1 MSLFSFFYFIQHFF
15 FCSFF
20 FFVIH
25 SCGLIEDYDAV
36 LNLCFSYTSRNEITD
51 AVSNI
56 VTAVKTGELEPED
69 VDEHLL
75 EQSLFLCDNPD
86 MLVRTSGEYRFSDF
100 LLWQAAYS
108 LFLSTDRLWPA
119 LKFIDL
125 FFSILMFQRDAH
137 RVKQWHQEFAPL
149 SPLSSRAEEYVRSL
163 RTRRLEAQLSLAT
176 SNPIDE
182 SVSSSSTSPSS
193 SPAPVPS

>member
-1 MSLFSFFYFIQHFF
+1 M
-15 FCSFF
+15 
-20 FFVIH
+20 H
-25 SCGLIEDYDAV
+25 SDGLIQDHDAV

-51 AVSNI
+51 AINNI
-56 VTAVKTGELEPED
+56 VTAVKAGELEPED

-149 SPLSSRAEEYVRSL
+149 SPLSERAERYVEDLRS
-163 RTRRLEAQLSLAT
+163 RRLEAQLALAR
-176 SNPIDE
+176 SKPVE
-182 SVSSSSTSPSS
+182 VFPSSPSS
-193 SPAPVPS
+193 SPVPS